1 VKVSTERIE
10 NSQIVLEVEAD
21 PDELERS
28 MEGAYHSLVNRAE
41 VPGFR
46 RGKAPREM
54 LERHIGREALFG
66 EALDRLIPKLL
77 SQAIEDQGIEAI
89 ARPEIEIT
97 QTDPVT
103 FKATVSVP
111 PTVELGNYKEIS
123 IAPETVEVGEE
134 DVNKVFDQLRYQHA
148 IWEPVERP
156 VKSSDLVTIDVTG
169 NVEENT
175 LLDRKDL
182 QFQVLQGLPFP
193 VPGFAENIEGLE
205 KGQDKEF
212 SISLPADYEVSELAG
227 KECQFKVH
235 VNEVKEIK
243 LPELNDEFV
252 KSIGQGIET
261 LDALT
266 ENITSNLRVMSE
278 EGASRRHEEKIIN
291 AVAEISRVE
300 FPPVLIEHE
309 IDRLIAAH
317 ERELSQNKMSLEDY
331 LKSREKSNEELR
343 EELRPLAIRQ
353 VTGSLVLSKVT
364 ESEEITVT
372 DKEIDEEVA
381 EMVQSAGEQVEEVRK
396 IFQNEVTR
404 KSLENVLITRKTIK
418 RLVEIASGGEEATTE
433 TGTAESTSGENEAIA
448 QTDVAESASGEDEA
462 TVEKDTAESTSG
474 GEEATTEKG

>member
-54 LERHIGREALFG
+54 LERHIGREALLG
-66 EALDRLIPKLL
+66 EALDRLIPQLL

-89 ARPEIEIT
+89 ARPDIEIT

-103 FKATVSVP
+103 FKATVSLL
-111 PTVELGNYKEIS
+111 PTVELGNYHEIS
-123 IAPETVEVGEE
+123 IAPEPVEVAEE
-134 DVNKVFDQLRYQHA
+134 EVNKVFDQLRYQHA

-156 VKSSDLVTIDVTG
+156 VKSGDLVTIDVTG

-205 KGQDKEF
+205 KDQDKEF

-227 KECQFKVH
+227 KECLFKVR
-235 VNEVKEIK
+235 VSEIKEIK

-252 KSIGQGIET
+252 ISIGQGFET

-266 ENITSNLRVMSE
+266 ENITSNLHTMSE
-278 EGASRRHEEKIIN
+278 EGSRRRHEEKIIN
-291 AVAEISRVE
+291 TLAEISRVE
-300 FPPVLIEHE
+300 FPPVLVERE

-331 LKSREKSNEELR
+331 LKSREKSKEELR
-343 EELRPLAIRQ
+343 EELRPMAIRQ

-364 ESEEITVT
+364 EAEEITVAE
-372 DKEIDEEVA
+372 KEIDEEVE
-381 EMVQSAGEQVEEVRK
+381 EMVKGAGEQEEEARK
-396 IFQNEVTR
+396 ILQNKATR

-418 RLVEIASGGEEATTE
+418 RLVEIASGREEATAE
-433 TGTAESTSGENEAIA
+433 TGTAESTSSEDEA
-448 QTDVAESASGEDEA
+448 TAETATAKSTSGEDEA
-462 TVEKDTAESTSG
+462 TAETATAESTSG
-474 GEEATTEKG
+474 EDEATAEKG